1 MDVLCRVIDLGKHG
15 RRKRWTASALATA
28 LLHAGIISGVL
39 WRRNFAASLAPIEVD
54 EVSIEQEPK
63 PALPADSPP
72 PVVAPAKA
80 GPKAPPNSA
89 PRPVAPSSNDKRAA
103 PETAQASAIL
113 ARQDDDPFANSFV
126 TGDADRYAGGPTSS
140 LGKFF
145 VAAHGSGIFGGT
157 GLGRALA
164 PKRAQPDRSR
174 PAWLVTNVVWDCGFP
189 SEADPDKITYAA
201 VRVAVTVRAD
211 GSAES
216 VEVLDDP
223 GNGFGRV
230 ARACAL
236 GHRFLPALNREG
248 RAISATT
255 RPFAIGFRR

>member
-1 MDVLCRVIDLGKHG
+1 MMDFLWRVIDLGEHG

-39 WRRNFAASLAPIEVD
+39 GRRHFVASVAPIEVD
-54 EVSIEQEPK
+54 EVSIEQEPLA
-63 PALPADSPP
+63 ALPSDPP
-72 PVVAPAKA
+72 PVVARVKA
-80 GPKAPPNSA
+80 APSSA
-89 PRPVAPSSNDKRAA
+89 PRPIAPSSNDKRAA
-103 PETAQASAIL
+103 PETTQAGAIL
-113 ARQDDDPFANSFV
+113 ARQDDDPSDDSLV

-164 PKRAQPDRSR
+164 PKRAEPDRSR

-189 SEADPDKITYAA
+189 SEADPDKITYA
-201 VRVAVTVRAD
+201 VVLVAVTVRAD

-216 VEVLDDP
+216 VDVLDDP

-236 GHRFLPALNREG
+236 GHRFLAALDREG
-248 RAISATT
+248 RAIRATT
-255 RPFAIGFRR
+255 RPFAIGFHR